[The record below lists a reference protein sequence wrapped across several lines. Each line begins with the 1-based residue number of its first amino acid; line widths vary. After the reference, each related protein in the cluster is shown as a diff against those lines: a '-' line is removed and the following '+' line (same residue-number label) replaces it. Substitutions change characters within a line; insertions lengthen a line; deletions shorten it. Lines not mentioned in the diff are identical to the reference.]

1 MNSLFYLI
9 PVIIG
14 ASTILQGSLNRQIAS
29 SVGILQATLISNT
42 ITTLFCGLA
51 FYLVQVNP
59 NLAPQ
64 FFKSTDSQTTFISTF
79 KWWYLLPSLFGF
91 LIINGMPFAFSKL
104 GAVKVT
110 VLLVAAQMITSLL
123 WDYYVDH
130 LTINLYKVCGL
141 FFAFLSVVFI
151 SLAKN

>member
-1 MNSLFYLI
+1 MNSLFYLL

-14 ASTILQGSLNRQIAS
+14 ASTILQGSLNRQIAT
-29 SVGILQATLISNT
+29 SVGVFQATLVTNT
-42 ITTLFCGLA
+42 ITTLICGIA
-51 FYLVQVNP
+51 FYFVQTYP
-59 NLAPQ
+59 SSLPD
-64 FFKSTDSQTTFISTF
+64 FFKSQAPLSTF
-79 KWWYLLPSLFGF
+79 KWWYFVPSIFGF
-91 LIINGMPFAFSKL
+91 IIINGMPFAFSKL

>member
-1 MNSLFYLI
+1 MNILFYLL

-29 SVGILQATLISNT
+29 TVGVFQATLVTNT
-42 ITTLFCGLA
+42 VTTLFCAVA
-51 FYLVQVNP
+51 FYFVQTYP
-59 NLAPQ
+59 AAFPD
-64 FFKSTDSQTTFISTF
+64 FFKSSAPLSTF
-79 KWWYLLPSLFGF
+79 KWWYLIPSIFGF

-110 VLLVAAQMITSLL
+110 ILLVAAQMITSLL

-130 LTINLYKVCGL
+130 LTLNLYKVCGL